1 MSKLNPLEELYQ
13 EEIYILP
20 PRVEFILSKP
30 FDNLSENEV
39 TLLTKLA
46 NAIKLGMANIKIS
59 NSPESIG
66 SARQAIIFGE
76 DILPEI
82 PLYEI
87 TNFKGT
93 TVIKADA
100 LDVLDGND
108 ANKKIL
114 WKALKGI
121 FSI

>member
-1 MSKLNPLEELYQ
+1 MNKFNPLEELYQ
-13 EEIYILP
+13 EEIYTLP

-30 FDNLSENEV
+30 FDNLSENEI

-87 TNFKGT
+87 TNFNGT

-100 LDVLDGND
+100 LDILDGND

-121 FSI
+121 FGI